1 MRVTKPKN
9 MFSVKTMSF
18 CAVSAAVMCILGPMS
33 IPIGTIPVSFT
44 NLVIYASLF
53 VTGKR
58 RTTLS
63 VVIYLLLGIFGLPV
77 FSGYSGGFGKLMGPT
92 GGYLIGFVFLAFI
105 GGTFIEKSKGS
116 KVISFV
122 GLVLG
127 TAAAYL
133 FGTAWFVVSMGCTW
147 VYAFAVC
154 VMPFIAIDIIKI
166 ILALIAGPAV
176 RKRLD
181 SANVDK

>member
-1 MRVTKPKN
+1 MNETKPKN

-33 IPIGTIPVSFT
+33 IPIGAIPVSFT
-44 NLVIYASLF
+44 NFVIYASLF

-77 FSGYSGGFGKLMGPT
+77 FSGYYGGFGKLMGPT

>member
-1 MRVTKPKN
+1 MSDVKSKSV
-9 MFSVKTMSF
+9 FSVRTISF
-18 CAVSAAVMCILGPMS
+18 CAVSSAVMCILGPMS

-63 VVIYLLLGIFGLPV
+63 VIIYLLLGIFGLPV

-92 GGYLIGFVFLAFI
+92 GGYLIGFVFLAYI
-105 GGTFIEKSKGS
+105 GGAFIEKSNGS
-116 KVISFV
+116 KVISFI

-133 FGTAWFVVSMGCTW
+133 FGTAWFVISMDCTW

-154 VMPFIAIDIIKI
+154 VLPFIVIDIVKI

-181 SANVDK
+181 NANVDK